1 MKDIIRN
8 KLQRGSLLMRYKR
21 MIHDRT
27 IFLLIISMTMTMVF
41 FILGV
46 VFFLSVHDERKMTF
60 HYQQEKEIVFVG
72 NEEILDNEM
81 ITDETGREYQIDKLV
96 DRTPVKKEVE
106 EVIENLCSTK
116 NANISMEIDCS
127 AGMAGKYQK
136 VKIYLNQ
143 AEDICEKIAKKY

>member
-1 MKDIIRN
+1 
-8 KLQRGSLLMRYKR
+8 MRYKR

-81 ITDETGREYQIDKLV
+81 ITDETGREYQIDKLA
-96 DRTPVKKEVE
+96 DRTPAKKEVE

-116 NANISMEIDCS
+116 CQYKYGNRLQCRNGGKISKSKNISKS
-127 AGMAGKYQK
+127 SRG
-136 VKIYLNQ
+136 YL
-143 AEDICEKIAKKY
+143 